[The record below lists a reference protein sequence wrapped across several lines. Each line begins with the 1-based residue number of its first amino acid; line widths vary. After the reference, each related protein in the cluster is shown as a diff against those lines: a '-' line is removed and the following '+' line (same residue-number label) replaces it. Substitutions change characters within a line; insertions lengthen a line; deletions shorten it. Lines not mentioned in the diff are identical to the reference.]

1 MSTHQEWIHNL
12 LDGELDSMNESALF
26 GELAVNSDL
35 RTDFKQQLAIRSAVH
50 DDRVGLVPPIALTS
64 SVFSGLGFAAPLAGA
79 AAGAAGGGLLL
90 QWLTRLGLP
99 ILSSI
104 AAVGITFGLVNSEQ
118 RIANSESPVVNS
130 EQRTSNSEQR
140 IANSESSVANSESS
154 AAVAGSREQALESTN
169 NRLRRE
175 IASLRA
181 EQDRLK
187 MMLAE
192 RTSVASEAPVQSDEP
207 RFVSSPEVMTTNVA
221 MTNTIQLT
229 HSNEPRMLQATAL
242 TPINLRP
249 VKYPA
254 FLVQVRGMSGSSMTD
269 VSVPAQTAWYDNM
282 SIGLFYQLSDRNTV
296 GLEFGNESFAMAFE
310 GERNGQVIRYE
321 QQPLSAWAGIT
332 YRHTLPTIGSTA
344 FAPFGQILLGGTKY
358 GPLGRLT
365 AGIAYAP
372 SGPLSFIFGLEGSTM
387 GYQFQ
392 DSWFGTSKIGLTYG
406 VSVRF

>member
-50 DDRVGLVPPIALTS
+50 DDRVGLVPPVALTS

-130 EQRTSNSEQR
+130 EQRTSSNSEQR
-140 IANSESSVANSESS
+140 IANSESSVVNSEQRIANSESM
-154 AAVAGSREQALESTN
+154 N

-249 VKYPA
+249 VKYPSL
-254 FLVQVRGMSGSSMTD
+254 LVQVRGMNGSSMTD

-282 SIGLFYQLSDRNTV
+282 SIGLLYQLSDRNTV

-344 FAPFGQILLGGTKY
+344 FAPFGQVLLGGSKY

-365 AGIAYAP
+365 AGIVYAP

-387 GYQFQ
+387 AYQFQ

>member
-50 DDRVGLVPPIALTS
+50 EDRVGLVPPVALTS

-130 EQRTSNSEQR
+130 EQRTSSNSEQR
-140 IANSESSVANSESS
+140 IANSESSVVNSEQRIANSESM
-154 AAVAGSREQALESTN
+154 N

-192 RTSVASEAPVQSDEP
+192 RSSVASEAPVQSDEP

-249 VKYPA
+249 VKYPSL
-254 FLVQVRGMSGSSMTD
+254 LVQVRGMNGSSMTD

-282 SIGLFYQLSDRNTV
+282 SIGLLYQLSDRNTV

-344 FAPFGQILLGGTKY
+344 FAPFGQVLLGGSKY

-365 AGIAYAP
+365 AGITYAP

-387 GYQFQ
+387 AYQFQ

-406 VSVRF
+406 VAVRF